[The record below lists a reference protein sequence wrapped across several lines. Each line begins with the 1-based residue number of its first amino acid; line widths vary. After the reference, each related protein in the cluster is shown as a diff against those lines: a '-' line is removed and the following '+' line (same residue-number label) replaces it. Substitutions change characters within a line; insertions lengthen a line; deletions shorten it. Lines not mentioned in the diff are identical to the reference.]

1 MLRCAAF
8 CFFFFKHLH
17 SSQSRWRVVSWS
29 CGWRK
34 SSICPGSCVGRR
46 GWSWSTASVR
56 RSPLAPGWR
65 GSEAGWSGTRGTRG
79 TSGLS
84 AQGGSGSDK
93 ARSEASRWIRTG
105 WTWGRGCGFPRSMAA
120 KRKRGDY
127 YLLRHFFWDIVATLC
142 AVPKLYQSI
151 IRLWPFLTSPV
162 SVLCYHRLS
171 DPCSDDLAV
180 VSLHFNLVS
189 LFRLKLNDLL
199 ALVSLHHNW
208 KYSSFG
214 DGGYVIRH
222 LMAMSIV
229 WYQLKSFDFPD
240 YFYMSHSQNTISIRY
255 IF

>member
-1 MLRCAAF
+1 MIKEHSFLFPFFYITCFYMLAIIVKVCRF
-8 CFFFFKHLH
+8 LFFKHLH

-65 GSEAGWSGTRGTRG
+65 GSEAGWWGTRGTQG

-93 ARSEASRWIRTG
+93 ARSEASRWIQTG

-142 AVPKLYQSI
+142 AVQSCIKVLYA
-151 IRLWPFLTSPV
+151 
-162 SVLCYHRLS
+162 Y
-171 DPCSDDLAV
+171 DL
-180 VSLHFNLVS
+180 F
-189 LFRLKLNDLL
+189 
-199 ALVSLHHNW
+199 
-208 KYSSFG
+208 
-214 DGGYVIRH
+214 
-222 LMAMSIV
+222 
-229 WYQLKSFDFPD
+229 
-240 YFYMSHSQNTISIRY
+240 
-255 IF
+255 